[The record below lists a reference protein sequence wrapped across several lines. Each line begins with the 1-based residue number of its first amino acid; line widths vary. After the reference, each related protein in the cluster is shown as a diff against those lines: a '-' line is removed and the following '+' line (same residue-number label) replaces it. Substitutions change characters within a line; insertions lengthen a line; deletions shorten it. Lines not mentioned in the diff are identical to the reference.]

1 VGYQNR
7 GVGVYA
13 KVHIRKCVLL
23 TLVKKRN
30 PVKKCF
36 FDIMVKIVK
45 IIKIIKMSKNRVK
58 MSKNR
63 VKMSKN
69 RVKIIKTDKNGL

>member
-1 VGYQNR
+1 MLSNKLR
-7 GVGVYA
+7 E
-13 KVHIRKCVLL
+13 L
-23 TLVKKRN
+23 TSS
-30 PVKKCF
+30 VKKCF
-36 FDIMVKIVK
+36 FDIMVK

-69 RVKIIKTDKNGL
+69 RVKIIKTDKNSL